1 MSTAPDSR
9 TRILDAALQVIRA
22 KGYTATRVEDICAA
36 AGLTKG
42 GFFHHFKGKEDVA
55 VAAAGRWTE
64 ISDAAFAQAPYQLL
78 TDPVQRLLG
87 YLDYRRALLT
97 GDLAA
102 FTCLA
107 GTMVQEVFDTYPQIR
122 EACRAAIE
130 THADEVEDLVQ
141 AAIGA
146 TGLGPSWTARSLAL
160 HIQGVI
166 QGGFVLAKAQGGPQ
180 VAVESLDHLK
190 AYVAFLFDQPPTKDA
205 LQ

>member
-97 GDLAA
+97 GDLAE

-122 EACRAAIE
+122 DACRAAIE

>member
-122 EACRAAIE
+122 DACRAAIE